1 MKRILSLL
9 VLLSLTLTT
18 AWAGKIKF
26 TAHGTTKPNAKEI
39 VVFDATDPQNPLAT
53 LPVTD
58 GKFTYTN
65 TLPDDTYLVFADKE
79 NKLNCPAITDGENIL
94 VDLIQEKAS
103 GTPLNDELFAIIDT
117 LDALFNQ
124 SQAQN
129 VKYLEKVVDR
139 HLEST
144 FTVVNPGVKYLEK
157 VVERHRKDCIPV
169 PLIASCY
176 RQLPPETAN
185 RLCDSKMPYTRHP
198 LFWRVAKMY
207 EEDKPRYSLI
217 GKKYTNVTLHNGR
230 GEKVK
235 LSEAIGQG
243 KYVLVDFWASW
254 CGPCMGEMP
263 YLKEC
268 YAKYKEKGFEIVGIS
283 LDKNRAAWINA
294 IAQKELTWPQ
304 YSDLDQ
310 FNNEAASTYQVSS
323 IPWNFLCDPDG
334 TIIAVSLRGEALA
347 EKLAEV
353 MK

>member
-1 MKRILSLL
+1 MKHILSLL
-9 VLLSLTLTT
+9 LLSTLTLTT
-18 AWAGKIKF
+18 AWAGKVKF
-26 TAHGTTKPNAKEI
+26 TVQGTVDPKVKEI
-39 VVFDATDPQNPLAT
+39 EVFDAANARKALAT
-53 LPVTD
+53 LTVTD
-58 GKFTYTN
+58 GTFTYTN
-65 TLPDDTYLVFADKE
+65 TLPDDTYLVFADNE
-79 NKLNCPAITDGENIL
+79 NKRHCLVITNGENIL
-94 VDLIQEKAS
+94 VDLIREKAS
-103 GTPLNDELFAIIDT
+103 GTALNEELYAVVDT
-117 LDALFNQ
+117 LETLLNKK
-124 SQAQN
+124 QAQA

-139 HLEST
+139 HR
-144 FTVVNPGVKYLEK
+144 N
-157 VVERHRKDCIPV
+157 DCLPV
-169 PLIASCY
+169 PLILTCY
-176 RQLPPETAN
+176 KDLPPETAN

-217 GKKYTNVTLHNGR
+217 GKKFTDVTLHNGQ

-294 IAQKELTWPQ
+294 IAQKELSWPQ

-310 FNNEAASTYQVSS
+310 FDNEAASTYQVSS

-334 TIIAVSLRGEALA
+334 TIIAISLRGEALA

-353 MK
+353 LK